1 MNTDHNN
8 EENPMKNETILSFA
22 RRAIIDQRGQTLPFV
37 ALGMVALLG
46 VGGLVVDVGQA
57 YVVRSQLQSS
67 ANAAALAASG
77 YVYTS
82 SSASVNTTTIANLY
96 GPGSGE
102 ENAYSGRTVTTTVT
116 TKCLNSLMPKGQTC
130 VSGSAPNAIQ
140 VHNSTT
146 VNTFLMSL
154 FHVPTLNV
162 SATATASIQ
171 GVGNQW
177 NVAIIIDSTGSMATV
192 DTNCNSQTEF
202 QCALSGTQAMLEATP
217 PCPSGQTTCSEIG
230 SNIRMSLFTF
240 PNVLTSY
247 NGTAVPSVSD
257 DINCGGTPATW
268 ATHSA
273 QPIAAP
279 YTLPIP
285 GAALT
290 GAPDATSMQYT
301 TTSAAAVAN
310 KTWTATYQITPF
322 LSDYYDPS
330 ATGGLNSSS
339 SLVKA
344 VGYGS
349 TKGCLTYTFGIDG
362 TGSGS
367 GFGNTYFAGAIYE
380 AQAALAAEQAAQTAA
395 GNPGTKNALIFV
407 SDGQANASY
416 YAGGSAYNSG
426 DYGSTTQGTDANEF
440 PQSPKGSE
448 VGPNTTSNPTPA
460 FYTPATS
467 SDGFGYSTLG
477 VNGKGL
483 YPDWYDQC
491 QQGIKAAQY
500 ATSESTK
507 VFGVA
512 YGSESQGCNSGWN
525 IGLTDTTLVATG
537 ANASF
542 TLSQLTPCVTM
553 ENIASSLN
561 TFFSD
566 YNQSGSGSTCQ
577 DASHPTVSLNDIFQA
592 IAATFTTP
600 RLIPNNAT

>member
-8 EENPMKNETILSFA
+8 EENPMRNETILSFA

-46 VGGLVVDVGQA
+46 VGGLTVDVGQA
-57 YVVRSQLQSS
+57 YVVRSQLQNS

-82 SSASVNTTTIANLY
+82 SSASVNTTTIAHLY

-102 ENAYSGRTVTTTVT
+102 ENAYPGRTVTTTMT

-140 VHNSTT
+140 VTNSTT
-146 VNTFLMSL
+146 VNTFLMSM

-171 GVGNQW
+171 GVGNLW
-177 NVAIIIDSTGSMATV
+177 NVAIIIDSTGSMATT

-217 PCPSGQTTCSEIG
+217 PCPSGLTTCSGLG

-268 ATHSA
+268 TNYSA

-301 TTSAAAVAN
+301 TTSAAASAN
-310 KTWTATYQITPF
+310 KKWTATYQITPF
-322 LSDYYDPS
+322 LSDYYEPS

-344 VGYGS
+344 VGYGG

-380 AQAALAAEQAAQTAA
+380 AQAALAAEQALY
-395 GNPGTKNALIFV
+395 GGKNALIFV

-416 YAGGSAYNSG
+416 YAGGSADNSG
-426 DYGSTTQGTDANEF
+426 DYGSTTQGTHANEF
-440 PQSPKGSE
+440 PSAPAGSE
-448 VGPNTTSNPTPA
+448 VGPNTSGNPTPA
-460 FYTPATS
+460 FYTPALS
-467 SDGFGYSTLG
+467 SDGYGYSALTG
-477 VNGKGL
+477 TGA
-483 YPDWYDQC
+483 YPDWKDQC
-491 QQGIKAAQY
+491 QQGIVAAQY
-500 ATSESTK
+500 ATSQSTK

-512 YGSESQGCNSGWN
+512 YGSEAQGCNSGWN
-525 IGLTDTTLVATG
+525 IGLTDKTLVATG
-537 ANASF
+537 ANANFS
-542 TLSQLTPCVTM
+542 LSQLTPCVTM

-600 RLIPNNAT
+600 RLLPNNAT